1 MNHRIALLTNFLPP
15 YRLAV
20 LRELERRCE
29 SLRIFVSTPIEDGPR
44 MVSPKS
50 GLGIVQQRSVQWRE
64 TWRHTHRFTECLAI
78 QFPYDTIAQL
88 REFRPD
94 VIVSGELGLRTL
106 QAALYRK
113 LLAKSRLVVWAT
125 LSEVTEQARGRARH
139 ILRRT
144 LLGLA
149 DAVMVNG
156 ESGARYVERFG
167 APKERVF
174 RVPQT
179 TDVAAFLALPVTR
192 RDPFRRRL
200 LYCGRLIELK
210 GLIPF
215 LSHLADW
222 ASLHP
227 GQQVDFLIAGDGPLH
242 GDLATYSAPP
252 NLSIQLL
259 GHVSYDRLPEV
270 YAQSGLLAFP
280 TLADEW
286 GMVVVEAMASGLPVL
301 GSAYSQ
307 AVDELVV
314 DGQTGWIFRPDQP
327 GNAKA
332 AIQRALSASSEE
344 LDRFGLAARQHVR
357 TMTPATMANQIVA
370 AADFACQR
378 SARLDNDVFGD
389 AAF

>member
-1 MNHRIALLTNFLPP
+1 
-15 YRLAV
+15 
-20 LRELERRCE
+20 
-29 SLRIFVSTPIEDGPR
+29 
-44 MVSPKS
+44 MVSSQS
-50 GLGIVQQRSVQWRE
+50 GLRVCQQKSLQWRE
-64 TWRHTHRFTECLAI
+64 TWRHTHHFTERLAI

-88 REFRPD
+88 KEFRPD

-139 ILRRT
+139 VLRRT

-149 DAVMVNG
+149 DAVIVNG

-167 APKERVF
+167 ASKERVF

-179 TDVAAFLALPVTR
+179 TDVASFLALPATR
-192 RDPFRRRL
+192 VEPFRRRL

-222 ASLHP
+222 AKLHP
-227 GQQVDFLIAGDGPLH
+227 GQQVDFWIAGDGPLH
-242 GDLATYSAPP
+242 GALATFSTPP
-252 NLSIQLL
+252 NLSIKLL
-259 GHVSYDRLPEV
+259 GHVPYDRLPEV
-270 YAQSGLLAFP
+270 YAQSGLLVFP

-314 DGQTGWIFRPDQP
+314 DGKTGWTFRPDQRSEV
-327 GNAKA
+327 KA
-332 AIQRALSASSEE
+332 AIHRALSESSEE
-344 LDRFGLAARQHVR
+344 LDRFGLAARQRVR
-357 TMTPATMANQIVA
+357 TLTPVAMADQIVA
-370 AADFACQR
+370 AADFACN
-378 SARLDNDVFGD
+378 AVHG
-389 AAF
+389 